1 MVNFKDVKTIF
12 FDYDGTLHDSMKI
25 YGPAF
30 RKAYSYLVENKLA
43 ESKEWSEEE
52 ISYWLG
58 YNSLEMWKTFMPN
71 LPKEIRD
78 KCREIVGN
86 EMKFLIEE
94 GKAVLY
100 EGAIE
105 TLDYLKNKGYHLV
118 FISNCRRYYRDS
130 HDRLFGL
137 RNYFEDMVCSEE
149 YDFIPKHEILA
160 RIKDHYPKK
169 MAIVGDRKHD
179 IEAGRNNNIYTIG
192 CKYGFA
198 SEGELENVD
207 IIINNITEL
216 KKYF

>member
-1 MVNFKDVKTIF
+1 MINFKDIKTIF
-12 FDYDGTLHDSMKI
+12 FDYDGTLHDSMRI

-30 RKAYSYLVENKLA
+30 KKAYSYLVENGFA
-43 ESKEWSEEE
+43 EPKEWTDED
-52 ISYWLG
+52 ISGWLG
-58 YNSLEMWKTFMPN
+58 YNSQEMWEIFMPN

-78 KCREIVGN
+78 KGREIVGD
-86 EMKFLIEE
+86 EMKSLIEE

-130 HDRLFGL
+130 HANLFGL
-137 RNYFEDMVCSEE
+137 RNYFQDMVCSEE
-149 YDFIPKHEILA
+149 YGFIPKYEILA
-160 RIKDHYPKK
+160 KIKDRYPEE
-169 MAIVGDRKHD
+169 MVIIGDRKHD
-179 IEAGRNNNIYTIG
+179 IEAGRKNNIYTIG

-207 IIINNITEL
+207 IVINNITEL
-216 KKYF
+216 KEYF

>member
-1 MVNFKDVKTIF
+1 MINFKGVKTIF
-12 FDYDGTLHDSMKI
+12 FDYDGTLHNSMKI

-30 RKAYSYLVENKLA
+30 RKAYSYLVENKFA
-43 ESKEWSEEE
+43 ESKEWSDEE

-58 YNSLEMWKTFMPN
+58 YNSQEMWQTFMPN

-86 EMKFLIEE
+86 EMKSLIEE
-94 GKAVLY
+94 GRAVLY

-105 TLDYLKNKGYHLV
+105 TLHYLKNKGYHLI

-137 RNYFEDMVCSEE
+137 RNYFEDMLCSEE
-149 YDFIPKHEILA
+149 YDFIPKYEILA
-160 RIKDHYPKK
+160 KVKDRYLKE
-169 MAIVGDRKHD
+169 MVIVGDRKHD
-179 IEAGRNNNIYTIG
+179 IEAGRRNSIYTVG

-198 SEGELENVD
+198 SKGELDDVD
-207 IIINNITEL
+207 IAINNITEL
-216 KKYF
+216 KEYF

>member
-1 MVNFKDVKTIF
+1 MVNFKNVKTIF

-30 RKAYSYLVENKLA
+30 KKAYSYLVENELTDP
-43 ESKEWSEEE
+43 KEWSDEE

-137 RNYFEDMVCSEE
+137 RNYFEDMICSEE

-160 RIKDHYPKK
+160 RIKDSYPKE
-169 MAIVGDRKHD
+169 MVIVGDRKHD

>member
-1 MVNFKDVKTIF
+1 MINFKYVKTIF

-30 RKAYSYLVENKLA
+30 KKAYSYLVENKFA
-43 ESKEWSEEE
+43 ESKEWSDEE

-58 YNSLEMWKTFMPN
+58 YNSQEMWQTFMPN

-78 KCREIVGN
+78 KCREIVGD
-86 EMKFLIEE
+86 EMKSLIEE
-94 GKAVLY
+94 GRAVLY
-100 EGAIE
+100 KGAIE
-105 TLDYLKNKGYHLV
+105 TLEYLKNKDYNLV

-130 HDRLFGL
+130 HDKLFGL
-137 RNYFEDMVCSEE
+137 GSYFEDMICSEE

-160 RIKDHYPKK
+160 RIKDRYPKE
-169 MAIVGDRKHD
+169 MVIVGDRKHD
-179 IEAGRNNNIYTIG
+179 IEAGIKNQIYTVG

-198 SEGELENVD
+198 SKGEIDNVD

-216 KKYF
+216 KEYF

>member
-1 MVNFKDVKTIF
+1 MINFNDIKTIF

-30 RKAYSYLVENKLA
+30 KKAYSYLVENKFA
-43 ESKEWSEEE
+43 ELKEWADEE
-52 ISYWLG
+52 ISHWLG
-58 YNSLEMWKTFMPN
+58 YNSQEMWEIFMPN

-78 KCREIVGN
+78 KGRQIIGD

-94 GKAVLY
+94 GRAVLY
-100 EGAIE
+100 DGAIE

-130 HDRLFGL
+130 HAKLFGL
-137 RNYFEDMVCSEE
+137 HNYFEDMVCSEE
-149 YDFIPKHEILA
+149 YDFIPKYEILSK
-160 RIKDHYPKK
+160 IKDRYPEE
-169 MAIVGDRKHD
+169 MVIIGDRKHD
-179 IEAGRNNNIYTIG
+179 IEAGRKNHIYTIG

-207 IIINNITEL
+207 IVINNITEL

>member
-43 ESKEWSEEE
+43 EPREWSEEE

-160 RIKDHYPKK
+160 RIKDHYPKE